1 MWLSYT
7 YLVVSLG
14 RALPIQLHQTY
25 LELARNH
32 KSHLMSGCLCETL
45 SMTFGGKIKIKMVT
59 ADISS
64 SALVEYN
71 DDDDAQWSKNG
82 KMVHWKYVFE
92 YLVAH
97 TIIYQTFWM
106 KIFAL

>member
-64 SALVEYN
+64 SALVEN
-71 DDDDAQWSKNG
+71 T
-82 KMVHWKYVFE
+82 MMMIP
-92 YLVAH
+92 LVVE
-97 TIIYQTFWM
+97 
-106 KIFAL
+106 LL

>member
-1 MWLSYT
+1 
-7 YLVVSLG
+7 
-14 RALPIQLHQTY
+14 
-25 LELARNH
+25 
-32 KSHLMSGCLCETL
+32 
-45 SMTFGGKIKIKMVT
+45 MTFGGKIKIKMVT

-92 YLVAH
+92 
-97 TIIYQTFWM
+97 
-106 KIFAL
+106 